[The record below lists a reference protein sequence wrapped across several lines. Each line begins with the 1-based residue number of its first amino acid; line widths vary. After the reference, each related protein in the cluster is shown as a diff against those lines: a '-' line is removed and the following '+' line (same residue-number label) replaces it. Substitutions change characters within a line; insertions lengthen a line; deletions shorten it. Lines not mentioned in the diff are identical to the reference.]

1 MFSLG
6 LLLAVGLAWTQ
17 RQGIYDWYRLRGY
30 DPPKV
35 VAELARD
42 TTMNNSARKL
52 FYVNHPDIEG
62 KDEFNQHC
70 PQTEQTIVLG
80 CYVQNRGIYIYD
92 VTDKRL
98 EGIEEVTAA
107 HELLHAAYDRLGGD
121 ERNSV
126 IGMLQKTYAQLKDTR
141 IRKNVASYK
150 KAGADIYDELHS
162 ILGTEVRNLPT
173 ELENYYKKYFNNR
186 TLVVKYSE
194 KYEIIFTDLKEK
206 AKEIE
211 NQINALKQNIK
222 SLENSLSI
230 ERASLE
236 KDRSKVKTQAQV
248 DAYNQKISV
257 YNSSVSYL
265 NELVSRHNDLVKQ
278 HQKLVVQQQAYKAIN
293 SSANTL

>member
-1 MFSLG
+1 MIITPKKIFSLVFSLG

-248 DAYNQKISV
+248 DAYNP
-257 YNSSVSYL
+257 
-265 NELVSRHNDLVKQ
+265 RHILR
-278 HQKLVVQQQAYKAIN
+278 AGIN
-293 SSANTL
+293 AAVWPW